1 MNDKDK
7 QSIRDGRCIFNESTL
22 RFILNTAYVRP
33 QSYQTSEDFYERCY
47 KRRLLITS
55 IRQLK
60 KFGVE
65 VNTSNRN
72 NIAHNN

>member
-22 RFILNTAYVRP
+22 RLILNTAYVRP
-33 QSYQTSEDFYERCY
+33 QSYQTSEDFYERYY
-47 KRRLLITS
+47 KRQLLITS
-55 IRQLK
+55 VRQFQ

-72 NIAHNN
+72 NIVHNK